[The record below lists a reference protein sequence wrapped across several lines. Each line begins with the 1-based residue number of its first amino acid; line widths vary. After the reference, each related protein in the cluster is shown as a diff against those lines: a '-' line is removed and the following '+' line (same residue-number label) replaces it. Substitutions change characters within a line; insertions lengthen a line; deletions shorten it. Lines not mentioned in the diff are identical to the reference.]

1 MDITSRLNK
10 HVCKVCAN
18 STLGYRT
25 SVIILPTLNKV
36 SPSRLL
42 GSKLQGVFPLLSEW
56 QPGVHQP
63 QTKTWISMVSDC
75 WRNQGIYSIS
85 HPCYQQCPLSKALGG
100 PPSSGQAWIK
110 MYPRCLG
117 ASTTFRGKHGIM
129 RQPEHYGKGLKVW
142 TPPGLRET
150 ATWFW
155 PRHRSKVWNGKN
167 CFKLRGEKRQRL

>member
-18 STLGYRT
+18 STLGYHT

-42 GSKLQGVFPLLSEW
+42 GSKLQGVFPLLSDW

-63 QTKTWISMVSDC
+63 RTKTWISMVSDC
-75 WRNQGIYSIS
+75 WRNQGIYPIS
-85 HPCYQQCPLSKALGG
+85 HPCYQQCPLSTALGG

-117 ASTTFRGKHGIM
+117 ASTTFRGKAWYNETTWAFWS
-129 RQPEHYGKGLKVW
+129 RLKGLNSAW
-142 TPPGLRET
+142 IM
-150 ATWFW
+150 
-155 PRHRSKVWNGKN
+155 WNGN
-167 CFKLRGEKRQRL
+167 MVLAQAQI

>member
-1 MDITSRLNK
+1 MDITSRINK
-10 HVCKVCAN
+10 HVCKVCAT

-42 GSKLQGVFPLLSEW
+42 GSKLQGVFHFCLSDSLAFTTSNQNMDFNGIWLLAK
-56 QPGVHQP
+56 PG
-63 QTKTWISMVSDC
+63 
-75 WRNQGIYSIS
+75 NLLIS
-85 HPCYQQCPLSKALGG
+85 HPCYKQCPLSTALGG

-110 MYPRCLG
+110 LYPRCLG
-117 ASTTFRGKHGIM
+117 ASTTLEEKHGIM

-167 CFKLRGEKRQRL
+167 CFKLRGEKKT